1 MDLFLAMTVYVKVVE
16 TGSMTAA
23 ARALDMTQPTL
34 SRQVDALEKEW
45 TKRYGA

>member
-23 ARALDMTQPTL
+23 ARQCSL
-34 SRQVDALEKEW
+34 STTMVGNHCAPSSNAW
-45 TKRYGA
+45 ASA